1 MQSQAEGICGE
12 LGNELLNWVEGVSM
26 NTPVVTR
33 ALQSQERASNPDLPI
48 VVIFCLAGL
57 LLTLLALH
65 FPSEIGIALGPFTL
79 S

>member
-1 MQSQAEGICGE
+1 
-12 LGNELLNWVEGVSM
+12 M